1 MPQRMTKVDDYT
13 IRYLDYGI
21 PREGAEDLIL
31 LHGLGA
37 SSERWLRVAPA
48 LSRYFRVVVPDII
61 GFGYSDKPDVEYT
74 VDFFIDFIDKFL
86 ANVGT
91 NRPHMMASSF
101 GGHIAAEYAIRRGR
115 NLHKLVLAAPA
126 GMMKS
131 STPVLDGYIMSAL
144 YPTYE
149 NALKAF
155 LEMAQDPS
163 TVSKETVL
171 DFVNRMRLPN
181 AKYAFMSTLLGIK
194 YAPSLTGRLAEVIN
208 PTLVVWGDS
217 DKMIPLPYA
226 KEFREIPASE
236 LVVIKDSGHT
246 PYVEKPMTFNRL
258 VIKFLAGKDLVT

>member
-1 MPQRMTKVDDYT
+1 MTKVDDYT
-13 IRYLDYGI
+13 VRYLDYGL

-48 LSRYFRVVVPDII
+48 LSRYFRVLVPDIV

-74 VDFFIDFIDKFL
+74 VDFFVDFLDKFL
-86 ANVGT
+86 QNVGA
-91 NRPHMMASSF
+91 NRPHMIASSF

-115 NLHKLVLAAPA
+115 ALRKLVLAAPA
-126 GMMKS
+126 GMMKT
-131 STPVLDGYIMSAL
+131 STPVLDGYIMAAL

-155 LEMAQDPS
+155 RDMAFDPAS
-163 TVSKETVL
+163 VSEETVL

-194 YAPSLTGRLAEVIN
+194 YAPPLRGRLSEVIN
-208 PTLVVWGDS
+208 PTLILWGDS
-217 DKMIPLPYA
+217 DKMIPLQYS
-226 KEFREIPASE
+226 KEFREIPGSE
-236 LVVIKDSGHT
+236 LVVLKDSGHT
-246 PYVEKPMTFNRL
+246 PYVEKPMTFNRI
-258 VIKFLAGKDLVT
+258 VIKFLAGKDLAP

>member
-1 MPQRMTKVDDYT
+1 MTKVDDYT
-13 IRYLDYGI
+13 VRYLDYGL
-21 PREGAEDLIL
+21 PRGEAEDLIL

-48 LSRYFRVVVPDII
+48 LSRYFRVVVPDIL

-74 VDFFIDFIDKFL
+74 VDFFVDFLDKFL
-86 ANVGT
+86 KNVGT
-91 NRPHMMASSF
+91 SRPHMIASSF

-115 NLHKLVLAAPA
+115 GLRKLVLAAPA
-126 GMMKS
+126 GMMKT
-131 STPVLDGYIMSAL
+131 STPVLDGYIMAAL

-155 LEMAQDPS
+155 RDMAHDPS
-163 TVSKETVL
+163 TVTEETVL

-194 YAPSLTGRLAEVIN
+194 YAPPLRGRLSEVIN
-208 PTLVVWGDS
+208 PALIVWGDS
-217 DKMIPLPYA
+217 DKMIPLQYS
-226 KEFREIPASE
+226 KEFREIPGSE
-236 LVVIKDSGHT
+236 LVVLKDSGHT
-246 PYVEKPMTFNRL
+246 PYVEKPMTFNRV

>member
-1 MPQRMTKVDDYT
+1 MIQVNDYT
-13 IRYLDYGI
+13 VRYLDYGI
-21 PREGAEDLIL
+21 PREGAENLVL

-74 VDFFIDFIDKFL
+74 MDFFVKFLDKFL
-86 ANVGT
+86 HNVGV
-91 NRPHMMASSF
+91 NRPHMIASSF

-115 NLHKLVLAAPA
+115 DLRKLVLAAPA
-126 GMMKS
+126 GMMKT
-131 STPVLDGYIMSAL
+131 STPVLDGYIMAAL

-155 LEMAQDPS
+155 QDMAQDPS
-163 TVSKETVL
+163 TVTEDTIL

-194 YAPSLTGRLAEVIN
+194 YAPALRGRLSEIIN
-208 PTLVVWGDS
+208 PTLIVWGDS
-217 DKMIPLPYA
+217 DSMIPLQYS
-226 KEFREIPASE
+226 KEFREIPGSE
-236 LVVIKDSGHT
+236 LVVLRDSGHT
-246 PYVEKPMTFNRL
+246 PYVEKPMTFNRI
-258 VIKFLAGKDLVT
+258 VIKFLAGKELTA